1 MQCNGWGKTTRE
13 RRGGWRGLLEWN
25 GGPPRLHQARGGIT
39 LIDEDTP
46 RSGSACADT
55 TTNDARHSSNRQ
67 GLRGRSRSVVFRLW
81 DEDAQ
86 IMDRLGLNQAPG
98 NDRQVGT
105 ADYCQ
110 SPPSLEGPLRAMGT
124 VLSSRDGKGTA
135 RTLPR
140 WAQTRVSMANHGDIK
155 SSNGRA

>member
-98 NDRQVGT
+98 TIDRLGQPT
-105 ADYCQ
+105 
-110 SPPSLEGPLRAMGT
+110 
-124 VLSSRDGKGTA
+124 TA
-135 RTLPR
+135 RVRRASRAIEGNGYSTVEQRRQRNGTHVASMGADACVYGQPR
-140 WAQTRVSMANHGDIK
+140 
-155 SSNGRA
+155 

>member
-25 GGPPRLHQARGGIT
+25 GGPPRLHQARGSIT

-67 GLRGRSRSVVFRLW
+67 GLRACSRSVVFRLW
-81 DEDAQ
+81 DEHAQ
-86 IMDRLGLNQAPG
+86 IIGRLGLDQAPG
-98 NDRQVGT
+98 TMGMLGQ
-105 ADYCQ
+105 
-110 SPPSLEGPLRAMGT
+110 PSLEEPLRAMGT
-124 VLSSRDGKGTA
+124 VLLSRDGKETA

-140 WAQTRVSMANHGDIK
+140 WAQTRMSMTNHGDIK
-155 SSNGRA
+155 SSNRRA